1 MSLKSLLNEEICEEL
16 KECKKWQVGSDD
28 YCKTVDGIAKLID
41 RQIELE
47 KIEIQKEQQKIDC
60 EQNLF
65 ANDIQAEQLKIDK
78 KDKIVKNVLT
88 GTSVVGGLL
97 VGIWGTMEAIKFEE
111 EGSFTS
117 LVGRD
122 FVSNLSKLF
131 PKIKS

>member
-1 MSLKSLLNEEICEEL
+1 MSLKSLLSEEICQEL
-16 KECKKWQVGSDD
+16 KECKKYQVGSDD
-28 YCKTVDGIAKLID
+28 YCKTVDGVAKLID

-65 ANDIQAEQLKIDK
+65 VNDIQAEQLRIDK
-78 KDKIVKNVLT
+78 KDRNVKNILT
-88 GTSVVGGLL
+88 GTSIIGGLL

-122 FVSNLSKLF
+122 FISNLSKLF
-131 PKIKS
+131 PKN

>member
-1 MSLKSLLNEEICEEL
+1 MSLKSLLSEEICQEL
-16 KECKKWQVGSDD
+16 KECKKYQVGSDD
-28 YCKTVDGIAKLID
+28 YCKTVDGDTKLID

-65 ANDIQAEQLKIDK
+65 ANDIQADLLKIDE
-78 KDKIVKNVLT
+78 KDRNVKNILT
-88 GTSVVGGLL
+88 GTSIIGGLL

-122 FVSNLSKLF
+122 FISNLSKLF
-131 PKIKS
+131 PKVKS